1 MRISKARLLAG
12 FLFLSMALGGC
23 AVILPQTEALKT
35 QRPADLPASAE
46 LTQVPF
52 FAQEQY
58 QCGPAALA
66 MALNAA
72 GVKVT
77 PEALVDQV
85 YIPARK
91 GSLQIEMLVSARR
104 HGLVSYELAPQLTD
118 AMREIADGTPVIVLE
133 NYGFR
138 IFPIWHY
145 AVLIGY
151 DLDQGQVL
159 RHSGI
164 HERQT
169 MPFGVFEYLWK
180 DEGHWAM
187 VAVPPDRVP
196 VTASEARY
204 AEAVVAL
211 EKSGQVENAHTAYN
225 ALLKRWPS
233 NLAGQMGR
241 GNTAYALKDI
251 ADAESAFR
259 QATRDHPDAA
269 AAFNNLAQVLA
280 ERGKLEDALAAAE
293 HAVSLGGP
301 LLTATQA
308 TRDEIRQKAGIETQ

>member
-23 AVILPQTEALKT
+23 AIILPQTEALRA
-35 QRPADLPASAE
+35 QRPAELPASAE

-52 FAQEQY
+52 FAQEEY

-72 GVKVT
+72 GVNVT
-77 PEALVDQV
+77 PEALIDQV

-118 AMREIADGTPVIVLE
+118 TLREIAAGTPVIVLE

-151 DLDQGQVL
+151 DLDQSQVI
-159 RHSGI
+159 RHSGT

-169 MPFGVFEYLWK
+169 MPIGVFEYLWK
-180 DEGHWAM
+180 DEGRWAM

-211 EKSGQVENAHTAYN
+211 EKIGQVKNAHTAYN
-225 ALLKRWPS
+225 ALLKRWPA

-251 ADAESAFR
+251 AGAESAFR

-280 ERGKLEDALAAAE
+280 ERGQLQDALAAAE

-301 LLTATQA
+301 LLAATQT
-308 TRDEIRQKAGIETQ
+308 TRDEIRQKAGVKTQ

>member
-1 MRISKARLLAG
+1 MRISKARLTAG

-118 AMREIADGTPVIVLE
+118 AMREIAAGTPVIVLE

-308 TRDEIRQKAGIETQ
+308 TRDEIRQKAGIKTE

>member
-1 MRISKARLLAG
+1 
-12 FLFLSMALGGC
+12 
-23 AVILPQTEALKT
+23 
-35 QRPADLPASAE
+35 
-46 LTQVPF
+46 
-52 FAQEQY
+52 
-58 QCGPAALA
+58 
-66 MALNAA
+66 
-72 GVKVT
+72 
-77 PEALVDQV
+77 
-85 YIPARK
+85 
-91 GSLQIEMLVSARR
+91 
-104 HGLVSYELAPQLTD
+104 
-118 AMREIADGTPVIVLE
+118 
-133 NYGFR
+133 
-138 IFPIWHY
+138 
-145 AVLIGY
+145 
-151 DLDQGQVL
+151 
-159 RHSGI
+159 
-164 HERQT
+164 
-169 MPFGVFEYLWK
+169 
-180 DEGHWAM
+180 M

-308 TRDEIRQKAGIETQ
+308 TRDEIRQKAGIKTQ